1 VVATLDEIFREEWGR
16 VVATLTGLLG
26 DLDLA
31 EEAAQEAFSI
41 AAARWPD
48 AGLPDNPRAW
58 LITTAR
64 NGAVDRIRRERNL
77 AAKTHLLARDEA
89 EWNIMESTTFPD
101 ERLELIFTCC
111 HPSLATEVQVALTLR
126 TLGGLTTD
134 EIARAFLVP
143 EATMAQRLVRAKR
156 KIKAA
161 GIPFLGST
169 GGKPLNKPIVGT
181 ASTPDGGGYWQ
192 VASDGGIFSF
202 GDASFLGSMGGTP
215 LNRPIVGMAATP
227 DGRGYWLVA
236 ADGGIFSFGTAKFY
250 GSMGGNRLNRPIVG
264 IAATP
269 DGGGYWMVAS
279 DGGIFSFG
287 APFLGSMGG
296 KPLNQPIVAIASTP
310 YGGGCWM
317 VVSDGGIFSFGA
329 PFLGSMGGTRLNKPI
344 VGMAAI

>member
-169 GGKPLNKPIVGT
+169 GGKPLNKPIVG
-181 ASTPDGGGYWQ
+181 
-192 VASDGGIFSF
+192 
-202 GDASFLGSMGGTP
+202 
-215 LNRPIVGMAATP
+215 
-227 DGRGYWLVA
+227 
-236 ADGGIFSFGTAKFY
+236 
-250 GSMGGNRLNRPIVG
+250 

-310 YGGGCWM
+310 YGGGYWM